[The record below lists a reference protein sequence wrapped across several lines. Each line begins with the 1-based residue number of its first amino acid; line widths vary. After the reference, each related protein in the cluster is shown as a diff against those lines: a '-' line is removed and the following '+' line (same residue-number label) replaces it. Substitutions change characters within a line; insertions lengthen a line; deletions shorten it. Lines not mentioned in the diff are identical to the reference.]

1 MARFYLCT
9 NGTIVSLI
17 SLVPVAMLVVPGTRR
32 SPFENLPGADSGRR
46 CQRAR
51 TARPDPAQCLPRP
64 PCSPSALIR
73 HSAGSRGSRLGSRQH
88 TQPGRTGSQPC
99 SCPIHHARWRQPTLR
114 KTVPQAPGASARAA
128 IAFARCPLQLAAV
141 SFASSHRPSS
151 GDAFRVGTLATT
163 PFGPGIWG

>member
-51 TARPDPAQCLPRP
+51 YRSPGPGTMSPTATLF
-64 PCSPSALIR
+64 SF
-73 HSAGSRGSRLGSRQH
+73 HSDQAFRRITRQRLGSRQH